1 MPTAEDVSGPWQ
13 AVPVPGTG
21 SASSARATLDK
32 RRSDVAAM
40 FDRVAARYD
49 LANDVLS
56 LGQDRAWRRQ
66 VVDALTPQAGQLILD
81 LAAGTGTSSEPV
93 VRSGATVIPTDLSF
107 GMLLV
112 GKQRRPDL
120 SFVAADA
127 LRLPYREA
135 SFDAVTI
142 SFGLR
147 NVEDTAAALTEMRRV
162 IKPGGI
168 LVVCEFSTP
177 IWRPFRTIYS
187 NYLVAA
193 LPRIASLVSSSP
205 AAYEYLAESIQAWP
219 DQQGLATAIEKCG
232 WRDVEWRNLSGG
244 IVALHRA
251 RA

>member
-1 MPTAEDVSGPWQ
+1 VSEADNAGFDG
-13 AVPVPGTG
+13 AGFDG
-21 SASSARATLDK
+21 AGSARATLDK
-32 RRSDVAAM
+32 RRGDIVAM
-40 FDRVAARYD
+40 FDRVATRYD

-66 VVDALTPQAGQLILD
+66 VVLD
-81 LAAGTGTSSEPV
+81 VAAGTGTSSEPFAQ
-93 VRSGATVIPTDLSF
+93 RGATVIPTDLSF

-127 LRLPYREA
+127 LELPYAAA

-147 NVEDTAAALTEMRRV
+147 NVEDTAAALSEMRRV
-162 IKPGGI
+162 IKPGGT

-177 IWRPFRTIYS
+177 TWEPFRTLYS

-193 LPRIASLVSSSP
+193 LPRVASLVSSNP

-219 DQQGLATAIEKCG
+219 DQQGLATMIEKSG

-251 RA
+251 RP

>member
-1 MPTAEDVSGPWQ
+1 
-13 AVPVPGTG
+13 
-21 SASSARATLDK
+21 
-32 RRSDVAAM
+32 M

-66 VVDALTPQAGQLILD
+66 VVRAVDPRPGHVILD
-81 LAAGTGTSSEPV
+81 LAAGTGTSSEPFT
-93 VRSGATVIPTDLSF
+93 SAGATVIPSDLSF
-107 GMLLV
+107 GMLQV
-112 GKQRRPDL
+112 GKHRRPHL

-127 LRLPYREA
+127 LHLPYA
-135 SFDAVTI
+135 DGCFDAVTI

-147 NVEDTAAALTEMRRV
+147 NVEDPTAALREMRRV
-162 IKPGGI
+162 TRPGGA

-177 IWRPFRTIYS
+177 TWAPFRIVYA

-193 LPRIASLVSSSP
+193 IPRIARLVSSNP

-219 DQQGLATAIEKCG
+219 DQSALAAVIAAAG
-232 WRDVEWRNLSGG
+232 WSDVEWRNLSGG

-251 RA
+251 RAGQL

>member
-1 MPTAEDVSGPWQ
+1 LATGDVSAPWQ
-13 AVPVPGTG
+13 AVRVPDTK

-56 LGQDRAWRRQ
+56 LGQDRAWRRE
-66 VVDALTPQAGQLILD
+66 VLQAVQPMTGQLILD
-81 LAAGTGTSSEPV
+81 LAAGTGTSSEPFLH
-93 VRSGATVIPTDLSF
+93 SGATVIPTDLSL
-107 GMLLV
+107 GMLIV
-112 GKQRRPDL
+112 GKQRRPDMN
-120 SFVAADA
+120 FVAADA
-127 LRLPYREA
+127 LQLPYADA

-147 NVEDTAAALTEMRRV
+147 NVEDTTAALHEMRRV
-162 IKPGGI
+162 IKPSGT
-168 LVVCEFSTP
+168 LVICEFSTP
-177 IWRPFRTIYS
+177 TWRPFRTIYA

-219 DQQGLATAIEKCG
+219 DQQGLATMIEECG
-232 WRDVEWRNLSGG
+232 WREVEWRNLSGG